1 GAVVGDPRRTG
12 GVRGPGGSAR
22 SWRGEAGEELVAR
35 HVDPVAKRLVA
46 EKDLERDDL
55 DPVALAPLVG
65 QVGGGVGDDREAASQ
80 QLFDGQDERVVLLAA
95 LLDLDLEPWIVRANL
110 RLEPGQLRVAR
121 LVRAGHG
128 RQRV

>member
-1 GAVVGDPRRTG
+1 MGQQGADNLLL
-12 GVRGPGGSAR
+12 
-22 SWRGEAGEELVAR
+22 AG
-35 HVDPVAKRLVA
+35 AKRLVA

-55 DPVALAPLVG
+55 DPVALAPLAG

-110 RLEPGQLRVAR
+110 RLEPGQLVVAR
-121 LVRAGHG
+121 LLAAVHG
-128 RQRV
+128 DQLV